1 MDPHVKSGRI
11 PSSTSNS
18 VAALILITLRVLVF
32 LVLFRHSLRPS
43 LPSSSIVPGRNLD
56 GSSVTFILQQTDVVL
71 LPLLAAVKEATGVA
85 NPLGDSVFR
94 FLLRYMKKKFC
105 TLGFSSRHLSILR
118 DSDDDASEALSLG
131 SSAASVYTARHQ
143 TRTNRSTRITCH
155 IM

>member
-18 VAALILITLRVLVF
+18 AAALILITLRVLVF

-56 GSSVTFILQQTDVVL
+56 GSSVTVILQQTDVVL

-85 NPLGDSVFR
+85 NPLRDSVFG
-94 FLLRYMKKKFC
+94 FLLRYMKKKALYTWF
-105 TLGFSSRHLSILR
+105 FIK
-118 DSDDDASEALSLG
+118 ASALYFATPTTTPAKPSAWVPAPPACIPQDTKPGRTGARASL
-131 SSAASVYTARHQ
+131 AT
-143 TRTNRSTRITCH
+143 
-155 IM
+155 